1 MNQVLMP
8 FCHELALRSSFF
20 DHSFD
25 LSCIR
30 IKFNPIMKR
39 IQSLTKYIPSKV
51 TKFVCCNVALAL
63 VINVILLVKF
73 KFEHFLLGDHET
85 GATESKRKAI
95 LLMAGY
101 RGGSTLTGELF
112 NRNEDIL
119 YYFGKVLT

>member
-1 MNQVLMP
+1 
-8 FCHELALRSSFF
+8 
-20 DHSFD
+20 
-25 LSCIR
+25 
-30 IKFNPIMKR
+30 MKR